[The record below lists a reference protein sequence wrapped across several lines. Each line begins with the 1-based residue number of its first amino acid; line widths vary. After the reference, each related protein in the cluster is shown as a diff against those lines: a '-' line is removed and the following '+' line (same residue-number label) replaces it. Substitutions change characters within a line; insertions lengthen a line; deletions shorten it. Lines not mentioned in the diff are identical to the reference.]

1 MSEYSSQDL
10 NKDLEILKKQIEISK
25 NEGIK
30 LLKKNNGDI
39 SKCIL
44 EFYDYKD
51 VIDKNPYEDRCDND
65 PKKKLFELRKILD
78 EKDAFFTEMMEKK
91 SNNHNTYR

>member
-1 MSEYSSQDL
+1 MSEYSNQDI
-10 NKDLEILKKQIEISK
+10 NKDLVILKKQIDISK

-51 VIDKNPYEDRCDND
+51 ISDKNPYEDRCDND
-65 PKKKLFELRKILD
+65 PHKKLFELRKILD

-91 SNNHNTYR
+91 ANNRNTDR